1 MWLKNKEIHCWFLHV
16 TAFLSTEKSHVK
28 VGGWAMPLAAHALLL
43 LGHILL
49 SVTPAQV
56 QDDSAQVNAIGEP
69 GCHC

>member
-1 MWLKNKEIHCWFLHV
+1 
-16 TAFLSTEKSHVK
+16 
-28 VGGWAMPLAAHALLL
+28 MPLAAHALLL